1 MAQTKPEKL
10 AQTSHLALE
19 QYSHS
24 NLPIVPSRKDVSDA
38 KLIRSEFT
46 PAIDTRQK
54 HNPPTSSQLRNALPV
69 PPPPP
74 IKTSNSSSNQNL
86 LFQQPVQPPAYN
98 QQIPPPFPAYSQP
111 IPLPPKHL
119 EGAPY
124 LPGDYKFYSSVK
136 QAVPQNYPRSGFEKL
151 MMGNAL
157 TMRPIFDLDEKGA
170 SLMKTLST
178 FYIYPGIHSREQYS
192 MEPMFVVR
200 ESTNSCAKACLTY

>member
-1 MAQTKPEKL
+1 MAQSNPDRL

-24 NLPIVPSRKDVSDA
+24 NLPIVPTRKDDT

-54 HNPPTSSQLRNALPV
+54 QNPPPSTAQLRNVLPV

-74 IKTSNSSSNQNL
+74 IKTSSQSSNHKL
-86 LFQQPVQPPAYN
+86 PVQQPVQPPAYN
-98 QQIPPPFPAYSQP
+98 QRIPPPFPAYSQP
-111 IPLPPKHL
+111 TPLPPKHL

-136 QAVPQNYPRSGFEKL
+136 QAVPQNYPRNGFEKL

-157 TMRPIFDLDEKGA
+157 TMRPILNLDDKGT
-170 SLMKTLST
+170 SCMKTLST